1 MTTTNAYVFNGKKLL
16 SYSHFDIYREALVK
30 EGIEVTS
37 TSFNEIFEEINGDF
51 PDRKREADRLFFE
64 NIFYGQLKNIYFH
77 KVTNDL
83 PEKNAFLHNV
93 ARIINN
99 MNKKESIPAQH
110 HDSFNIN
117 GFYALDILNIE
128 TKGNV
133 FLLGYDFK
141 ENNDRVELARFLIA
155 QVVIKDDEPVYYLAA
170 LEINYLEKFY
180 LLMFR
185 NLIGI
190 DAVPQSGLLEEEKW
204 NRTMNGYITK
214 INNFVLSPLDII
226 ESFQVKKDRAGMY
239 DMCKKLDDDLL
250 EEYRAIVTGKINS
263 SVENSIDDWFD
274 ALFTDGEGPS
284 AIQKESLKDKI
295 CSQVLALYLKNNP
308 QIDLVEKARAL
319 GQVGYTTKIEFKAN
333 QAGRGATKSKS
344 GSEPIVSEDMFHS
357 LYIDFKGAL
366 ELPKWSL
373 AWFTDETDDYLQT
386 TIYITNNYFKVIFL
400 PTRHLDKEAIYR
412 VVRYI
417 GGFRNY

>member
-1 MTTTNAYVFNGKKLL
+1 M
-16 SYSHFDIYREALVK
+16 SYSHFDAYRDSLVNK
-30 EGIEVTS
+30 GIEVTS
-37 TSFNEIFEEINGDF
+37 TSINDIFEEINDEF
-51 PDRKREADRLFFE
+51 SDRKREADRLFFE
-64 NIFYGQLKNIYFH
+64 NVFYGQLKNIYFH
-77 KVTNDL
+77 KITNDL
-83 PEKNAFLHNV
+83 PEKSVFVENV
-93 ARIINN
+93 TGIINALN
-99 MNKKESIPAQH
+99 RNDSIPAQH
-110 HDSFNIN
+110 HDLFSVN
-117 GFYALDILNIE
+117 GFYALDVLNIE
-128 TKGNV
+128 KKGNI
-133 FLLGYDFK
+133 FLLGFDFK

-185 NLIGI
+185 NLLGI

-214 INNFVLSPLDII
+214 INNLVLSPLDII
-226 ESFQVKKDRAGMY
+226 VSFQVKKDRAGMY
-239 DMCKKLDDDLL
+239 EMCKKLDDDLL
-250 EEYRAIVTGKINS
+250 EEYRAHVTGNINS
-263 SVENSIDDWFD
+263 SVENSINSWFD
-274 ALFTDGEGPS
+274 AFFIDGEGPS
-284 AIQKESLKDKI
+284 DIQKESLKDKI
-295 CSQVLALYLKNNP
+295 CSQVLSLYLKNNP
-308 QIDLVEKARAL
+308 QINLVKKARAL

-344 GSEPIVSEDMFHS
+344 GSEPIVAEDMFHS

-386 TIYITNNYFKVIFL
+386 TIYITKNYFKIIFL

-412 VVRYI
+412 VIRYV